1 MSEGLTPPLLH
12 EHESKKYKKGLFKLL
27 RVAVGGAQTPLPSSA
42 VFAHILLAIIN
53 KILIGL

>member
-1 MSEGLTPPLLH
+1 MSKGLTPPLLH
-12 EHESKKYKKGLFKLL
+12 KHESKKYKKGLFKLL
-27 RVAVGGAQTPLPSSA
+27 RAAVGGAQTPLPSSA